1 MGKQWTKE
9 TDAALITMHGAGVTA
24 KQIGSIIGRTPGA
37 VGQRAFHLG
46 ITKKHSASLPIA
58 IHAANHSIRTALPVY
73 EDEVNADV
81 LREWKGRVAEW
92 NVPKTKPKPTW
103 LKAMMWWRN

>member
-9 TDAALITMHGAGVTA
+9 TDAALITMHGAGVKA
-24 KQIGSIIGRTPGA
+24 KQIGSVLGRTPGA
-37 VGQRAFHLG
+37 VAQRAFNLG
-46 ITKKHSASLPIA
+46 ITKKRSDSLPID
-58 IHAANHSIRTALPVY
+58 LPVY
-73 EDEVNADV
+73 EDEVDEDV

-103 LKAMMWWRN
+103 LKAMMWWRK